1 MTLLHQ
7 SSYLGITGGVCGRRR
22 IKERMSLV
30 LDRPSSTI
38 HHPLGDTLPTCGDYP
53 APHTK
58 AARPHFP
65 FHWSETLGEDDVAPG
80 YLLSDCIFDGSMTS
94 SRTTIKTKKNRTASF
109 VVLGDESR
117 RLRVSS
123 PESGGAQTNLFVRIS
138 SILRWAAHTYL
149 GAQKHLACIIKAD
162 DEGSNRTPPLL
173 LPLAEHLLKR
183 EDTLQDGVRFGELG
197 AVTSDLPNTVSA
209 ACSGKANTA
218 TQSWAAR
225 ERAWHLCTNTD
236 VYCTEDRSIA
246 NQGLRTVPNGTFHY
260 EEQVVKI

>member
-1 MTLLHQ
+1 MAFE
-7 SSYLGITGGVCGRRR
+7 IN
-22 IKERMSLV
+22 
-30 LDRPSSTI
+30 
-38 HHPLGDTLPTCGDYP
+38 
-53 APHTK
+53 
-58 AARPHFP
+58 
-65 FHWSETLGEDDVAPG
+65 ETLGEDDVAPG

-94 SRTTIKTKKNRTASF
+94 SRTTIKTKR
-109 VVLGDESR
+109 
-117 RLRVSS
+117 
-123 PESGGAQTNLFVRIS
+123 
-138 SILRWAAHTYL
+138 
-149 GAQKHLACIIKAD
+149 AQKHLACIIKAD